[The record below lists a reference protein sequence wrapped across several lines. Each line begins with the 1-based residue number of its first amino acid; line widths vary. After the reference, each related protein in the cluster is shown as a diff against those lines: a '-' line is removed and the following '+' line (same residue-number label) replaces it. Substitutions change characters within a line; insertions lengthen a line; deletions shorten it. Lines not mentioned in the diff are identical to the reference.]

1 MKVWETG
8 MAGCKGWQVDNQ
20 EMQTNWKVSSVVG
33 HNSNVT
39 WQVPPIWTAA
49 LLSAWL
55 QEILGVAQDYYKST
69 LKWAH
74 LTYKVKVLTKMMCVC
89 VACQTLVWISRF
101 EHIHVPITMLLY
113 KLAFIE
119 KCASLFCI
127 LKSCVLLTWNRSLC
141 SFSWAHYVIM
151 HFW

>member
-8 MAGCKGWQVDNQ
+8 MAGCKGWRVDNQ
-20 EMQTNWKVSSVVG
+20 ETQTNWKVSSVVG

-89 VACQTLVWISRF
+89 VCGMSNISMDKSVRAHTCTNYYATLQVS
-101 EHIHVPITMLLY
+101 IHREVCIALLHFKVLCITNL
-113 KLAFIE
+113 E
-119 KCASLFCI
+119 P
-127 LKSCVLLTWNRSLC
+127 LTMQFFMSTLQ
-141 SFSWAHYVIM
+141 M
-151 HFW
+151 T